1 MENGFNDEQ
10 LAAIGSTA
18 KTTVMPAGPGSGKTR
33 TVVGRV
39 RYQLAHGMDPRE
51 LAILTFTNAGAH
63 VFAERLKPI
72 RLNYMG
78 TVHGYCMRLIQDHG
92 HLIGY
97 RPNCVSIVTEEAKK
111 LLLSATRERLGR
123 KITDKEL
130 IANQTPYAKL
140 IWQDYRHW
148 LKRANMVDYDQ
159 ILVDGLEL
167 LRWDEVRAAVSLREL
182 LGDELQDSGS
192 MDWEIIWH
200 IPADTRFLVG
210 DADQSIYA
218 FRGGSP
224 EIFIHAATLTVENAS
239 KTGAVNLVSGGVEFP
254 LTLNYRSDQ
263 AICAAANRLIR
274 HNLNRIDKPIV
285 PVSKRLGLIHVR
297 RFNHEGEEIYG
308 VCGEICELMKQT
320 WAPDEFSG
328 NYDEIAVLARTN
340 SIVEKYRETLRG
352 LGLPIKRVGSV
363 RLPAD
368 WSHALTVLSLLVDPA
383 NDIHTEEVLR
393 RLGSTEEH
401 IGNMRLRAMRDHVQL
416 STFVFRNVPQPVTFD
431 DAIRA
436 LAFLGVGPE
445 SLHLI
450 DQRVQV
456 LPNENPTLSDLLADL
471 WRNDKWNVED
481 PGVGVTVSTIHAAK
495 GKEWDVVFV
504 VAMEEG
510 ILPSK
515 QALDASDDPRDGD
528 TRSVIDPSLLEEE
541 RRLAFVAI
549 TRARHLLFLS
559 HAAKRTASF
568 GFKEL
573 DQSPSR
579 FLDEMTTKTG
589 YSVHRADCPYEHG
602 GACTCQ

>member
-1 MENGFNDEQ
+1 MSENGFNDEQ

-18 KTTVMPAGPGSGKTR
+18 KTTVVPAGPGSGKSR
-33 TVVGRV
+33 TLVGRV
-39 RYQLAHGMDPRE
+39 RFKLAQGMDPRE
-51 LAILTFTNAGAH
+51 VAILTFTNAGAH

-78 TVHGYCMRLIQDHG
+78 TVHGYCMRLIQNHG
-92 HLIGY
+92 HLLGY

-130 IANQTPYAKL
+130 IANQTPYARL

-167 LRWDEVRAAVSLREL
+167 LRMDEVRAAIAIREL
-182 LGDELQDSGS
+182 LGDELQDSGPA
-192 MDWEIIWH
+192 DWEIIWH

-239 KTGAVNLVSGGVEFP
+239 KSGAVNLVCGGQEFP
-254 LTLNYRSDQ
+254 LTLNYRSDE
-263 AICAAANRLIR
+263 AICEAANKLIR
-274 HNLNRIDKPIV
+274 HNLNRIDKPII
-285 PVSKRLGLIHVR
+285 PVSEITGLIQVR
-297 RFNHEGEEIYG
+297 RYNHEGEEIYG
-308 VCGEICELMKQT
+308 VWGHICELMQHGG
-320 WAPDEFSG
+320 PPGFSG

-340 SIVEKYRETLRG
+340 TLVEKYRETLRG
-352 LGLPIKRVGSV
+352 LGLPIKRIGNV

-368 WSHALTVLSLLVDPA
+368 WSHALTVMSLLVDPA
-383 NDIHTEEVLR
+383 NDIHAEEVLR

-401 IGNMRLRAMRDHVQL
+401 IGNMRLRAMRDHTQL

-471 WRNDKWNVED
+471 WRNDTWNVED
-481 PGVGVTVSTIHAAK
+481 PGVGVTVCTMHAAK
-495 GKEWDVVFV
+495 GKEFDAVFV

-510 ILPSK
+510 ILPSN
-515 QALDASDDPRDGD
+515 QALKTLDTGD
-528 TRSVIDPSLLEEE
+528 MIAAIEEE

-568 GFKEL
+568 GFNEL

-579 FLDEMTTKTG
+579 FLAEMI
-589 YSVHRADCPYEHG
+589 E
-602 GACTCQ
+602 

>member
-1 MENGFNDEQ
+1 MTDQNGFNDEQ

-18 KTTVMPAGPGSGKTR
+18 KTTVVPAGPGSGKSR
-33 TVVGRV
+33 TLVGRV
-39 RYQLAHGMDPRE
+39 RFKLAQGMDPRE
-51 LAILTFTNAGAH
+51 VVILTFTNAGAH
-63 VFAERLKPI
+63 VFAERLMPI

-78 TVHGYCMRLIQDHG
+78 TVHGYCMRLIQNHG
-92 HLIGY
+92 YLIGY
-97 RPNCVSIVTEEAKK
+97 RPNCVSIVTEDAKK
-111 LLLSATRERLGR
+111 VLLSATRERLGR

-130 IANQTPYAKL
+130 TANQTPYARL

-167 LRWDEVRAAVSLREL
+167 LRMDEVRASLAVREL
-182 LGDELQDSGS
+182 LGDELQDSGPA
-192 MDWEIIWH
+192 DWDIIWN

-239 KTGAVNLVSGGVEFP
+239 KSGAVNLVCGGVEFP

-263 AICAAANRLIR
+263 RICAAANKLIR
-274 HNLNRIDKPIV
+274 HNLNRIDKPII
-285 PVSKRLGLIHVR
+285 PVSKRLGLIQVR

-308 VCGEICELMKQT
+308 VWGEICELMKQT

-352 LGLPIKRVGSV
+352 LGLPIKRIGGV

-383 NDIHTEEVLR
+383 NDIHAEEVLR

-401 IGNMRLRAMRDHVQL
+401 IGNMRLRAMREHVNL
-416 STFVFRNVPQPVTFD
+416 SVFVLKNLPPAVGFD
-431 DAIRA
+431 AT
-436 LAFLGVGPE
+436 LQCLSFLGVSQE
-445 SLHLI
+445 STGLI
-450 DQRVQV
+450 HQRMQV

-471 WRNDKWNVED
+471 WRNDTWNVED
-481 PGVGVTVSTIHAAK
+481 KGAGVTVCTIHAAK
-495 GKEWDVVFV
+495 GKEFDVVFV
-504 VAMEEG
+504 VALEEG
-510 ILPSK
+510 IIPHGVTTAK
-515 QALDASDDPRDGD
+515 DPPPLDLAEPPE
-528 TRSVIDPSLLEEE
+528 IEEE
-541 RRLAFVAI
+541 RRLCFVAI

-559 HAAKRTASF
+559 HAARRTLWY
-568 GFKEL
+568 KDYE
-573 DQSPSR
+573 QSPSR
-579 FLDEMTTKTG
+579 FIAEMI
-589 YSVHRADCPYEHG
+589 E
-602 GACTCQ
+602 